1 MNDFGSTSL
10 TLDPSLSAPATK
22 RWTVGWGLFAAAAL
36 ALVVALFVWAGLTSA
51 GAPDP
56 TESSLSPSVALVDI
70 GVLVFR
76 EGLECVLVLAAITAS
91 MTGERAAYRKPVFA
105 GVGVGMVVSVI
116 TWFIAV
122 RIVQDLTNNFSALDV
137 QAGTGLLAV
146 VVLLVIMNWFFH
158 NIYWGGWIAAHNRR
172 KKALLSGA
180 QDATVNQ
187 RRLLLGLG
195 LLGFTSLYREGFEIV
210 LFLQSYHLK
219 MGGGLVLGG
228 TLLGLFFTG
237 IVAVLTF
244 VAQQRLPYRR
254 MLIFTGILLGVVLL
268 IMVGEQ
274 AFEMQQAKW
283 IPTTEIGWLKPVLP
297 DWTGVWLSLFP
308 TAETLGAQGLA
319 ATIVVGSYF
328 LAGRQS
334 KKDTQAQPATA

>member
-1 MNDFGSTSL
+1 MNELASPSL
-10 TLDPSLSAPATK
+10 VLDPSLSASAPK
-22 RWTVGWGLFAAAAL
+22 RWTLGWGLFAGLGA

-56 TESSLSPSVALVDI
+56 TADGLSPTVALVDI
-70 GVLVFR
+70 AVLVFR

-91 MTGERAAYRKPVFA
+91 MTGERASYRRPVFA
-105 GVGVGMVVSVI
+105 GVGVGVLVSI
-116 TWFIAV
+116 ATWFIAV
-122 RIVQDLTNNFSALDV
+122 RIVQDLTESFPALDIQV
-137 QAGTGLLAV
+137 WTGLLAI

-158 NIYWGGWIAAHNRR
+158 SIYWGGWIAAHNRR
-172 KKALLSGA
+172 RKALVEGA
-180 QDATVNQ
+180 EGATVNQ

-219 MGGGLVLGG
+219 MGGGIVLGG
-228 TLLGLFFTG
+228 TVLGLFFTG

-254 MLIFTGILLGVVLL
+254 MLIFTGILLGIVLL

-274 AFEMQQAKW
+274 GFEMQQAKW
-283 IPTTEIGWLKPVLP
+283 IPSTDISWLKPVMP

-308 TAETLGAQGLA
+308 TVETLAMQAGAALL
-319 ATIVVGSYF
+319 VVGSYF
-328 LAGRQS
+328 LAGRRS
-334 KKDTQAQPATA
+334 RKEAQA

>member
-1 MNDFGSTSL
+1 MNQMAS
-10 TLDPSLSAPATK
+10 PSLAIDPEFSAPAPK
-22 RWTVGWGLFAAAAL
+22 RWSVGWGLFAAAGI
-36 ALVVALFVWAGLTSA
+36 ALVIALFVWAGVTSA

-56 TESSLSPSVALVDI
+56 TEGSPSPTVALLDI
-70 GVLVFR
+70 AVLVFR

-105 GVGVGMVVSVI
+105 GVGVGVLVSI
-116 TWFIAV
+116 ATWFVAV
-122 RIVQDLTNNFSALDV
+122 RIVQDLTENFSALDV
-137 QAGTGLLAV
+137 QAGTGLLAI

-172 KKALLSGA
+172 RKALLNGA
-180 QDATVNQ
+180 ADETLNQ

-219 MGGGLVLGG
+219 MGGGIVLGG

-254 MLIFTGILLGVVLL
+254 MLILTGVLLGVVLL

-283 IPTTEIGWLKPVLP
+283 ISSTEVSWLKPVMP

-308 TAETLGAQGLA
+308 TVETLAAQAVA
-319 ATIVVGSYF
+319 AAIVIGSYF

-334 KKDTQAQPATA
+334 KKDAVAAA